1 MPTGNRPRRA
11 WTGRCAVSERRRRA
25 RSPGAPAAL
34 LAALLAGVLAAGCG
48 GLERWPSGAI
58 TVTVAPGQTGTC
70 AISPCRV
77 LLEMPPGSGEYR
89 VTGNRITL
97 GTYPAGKTVNLGN
110 FFDPIAID
118 IVGAGVPRAFVYIP
132 IVK

>member
-11 WTGRCAVSERRRRA
+11 WTGRCAVSKRFGHLRCA
-25 RSPGAPAAL
+25 GALAAL
-34 LAALLAGVLAAGCG
+34 LAALTAGCG

-77 LLEMPPGSGEYR
+77 LLEMPPGDGEYR

-97 GTYPAGKTVNLGN
+97 GTYPAGKTVDLGN

-118 IVGAGVPRAFVYIP
+118 IVGADVPRAFVYIP